1 MITSALRI
9 AAVALA
15 ASCGCASAG
24 GDPFFAD
31 VDSVHAGT
39 SGTVRVTIDFA
50 RLLTLDRA
58 ATTVVIGNP
67 GVAVAQLSDDRTIIL
82 TGKTAGATNLIAL
95 DAEGREVTNVVLE
108 VVAAGGHVVTVHQGI
123 TRQTFA
129 CARRCDPVL
138 SVGDDPELFNA
149 TAAQIAARQGF
160 SGVAE

>member
-1 MITSALRI
+1 VSLLKGRWDREQEPDGPDAVSTPGEELPMIMSVLRI

-15 ASCGCASAG
+15 ASYGYASAG

-67 GVAVAQLSDDRTIIL
+67 GLAVAQLSDDRTIIL

-108 VVAAGGHVVTVHQGI
+108 
-123 TRQTFA
+123 
-129 CARRCDPVL
+129 
-138 SVGDDPELFNA
+138 
-149 TAAQIAARQGF
+149 
-160 SGVAE
+160 